1 MKKINN
7 LVLGALVLGASSL
20 LYSCEKTQTTSDGI
34 EYRYVEEGDKVTK
47 DGEFV
52 VYHFTA
58 KTGSDSLFISSYDQP
73 MPPYLQHLDTA
84 TARSGIDEIFLNLN
98 NGDSIVITSTA
109 EKIFTPEGVPPFMEN
124 DENVTISIGVVNVLE
139 EEVFQDYFNDLA
151 AENQK
156 KLAKEAEVQL
166 AEDIQ
171 SIEAYIA
178 ENNLS
183 ADKTESGVYYV
194 IEEEG
199 SGPQIEQGDE
209 IAVNYTG
216 YVLDGTVFDTSIESE
231 AKEAGTYTEG
241 RPYEPFTFNV
251 GQGMVIPGWDEGL
264 QLLKKGSKAKL
275 LIPSPLAYGPSQ
287 RGAVILANSI
297 LIFDVEVTDVN
308 KQ

>member
-7 LVLGALVLGASSL
+7 LVLGVLVLASSSL

-34 EYRYVEEGDKVTK
+34 EYRYVSKGDKETK

-84 TARSGIDEIFLNLN
+84 TARTGVDEIFLNLN

-109 EKIFTPEGVPPFMEN
+109 EKIFTPEGVPPFLKN
-124 DENVTISIGVVNVLE
+124 DDNVTISIGVINVLE

-156 KLAKEAEVQL
+156 KQAEEATVQL
-166 AEDIQ
+166 TEDIK
-171 SIEAYIA
+171 SIESYIS
-178 ENNLS
+178 ENNLK

-199 SGPQIEQGDE
+199 SGEQIEQGDE
-209 IAVNYTG
+209 ISVNYTG
-216 YVLDGTVFDTSIESE
+216 YVLDGTVFDTSIESK
-231 AKEAGTYTEG
+231 AKESGTFNEG
-241 RPYEPFTFNV
+241 RPYEPFTFSV

-287 RGAVILANSI
+287 RGEVILANSI
-297 LIFDVEVTDVN
+297 LIFDVEVTDVI